1 MLDLGRT
8 VPDDSGRVWDVVS
21 YRGDD
26 VATRKAWA
34 RAAAEK
40 RPVVLVLT
48 RAVGDDSILDA
59 SGIADLTSRGEGPM
73 IDLSVLGYFRSI
85 FPKVNPPLAALIEHR
100 HAFVEHVDD
109 IARAYPR
116 FRDRWG
122 EPDSWTRGQFLAV
135 LLLARFPAWSLDD
148 LWCSEDSPAA
158 FAAHAIGLLCNPDVS
173 EDDLPRLAE
182 VIWESSRHPRSH
194 EALAWLAVP
203 SADLEVL
210 RDELAAYLILGDLD
224 SAHPT
229 PHFDTLVR
237 AKLPI
242 TSYNPESVGP
252 MAPSIRAHLKDSGRW
267 GAVLHRS
274 EPVLILGR
282 LANVADLLPTSANA
296 VSRVVSSPSLARPI
310 GAFLIRKAILERF
323 RRISQGWPAWVASI
337 AAQPL
342 VQRLEHGE
350 ALSPEERVYA
360 ALAAA
365 AAQLCWVED
374 ALAQGSPEFSA
385 AEELLDWYVAN
396 GRHLLEYRVAEAFAR
411 LEAVDDPELHE
422 AGHEFVM
429 KGPESLRYRVRKYLD
444 ALDRRLAAFVRQ
456 NASGFLAGKRSA
468 IRIIPELLRTGG
480 RMRNRRVWVL
490 VMDGMRYDTWDAVIR
505 PLLTEH
511 FEVVSSLDRAYF
523 SLLPSKTDIA
533 RRGLLAAALGKDW
546 KNYKGYTTKD
556 ERILAARALG
566 VAGYE
571 VDAKVAFVTDAETTQ
586 ARAKLGFNPEEAR
599 DVNVLIYPISDD
611 LGHYHNDTLAA
622 LNEKVRSQL
631 VSQQGMR
638 GIIDDLRRRVRGD
651 DLVVVTSDH
660 GFQELFPEDAV
671 TIPAAK
677 LYQAGRTEE
686 DVAYRYLKCAPGKD
700 WGVGE
705 HVIVPWEEHPGG
717 KKQVTQFCLPVG
729 ATWYQREKG
738 KPARYAHGG
747 ISLAEIVIPGVL
759 LRPIAQKAARVEFLD
774 LSAELVVA
782 EDEIG
787 TLTFE
792 IVNTGNVTS
801 DFELTLRTNLSEALV
816 ERKGRLAP
824 GKHEVVTCTVR
835 GIYRTD
841 LNREPVPEKSV
852 TTITAALGHTDHAN
866 KMQWPKYGRQLVRV
880 TVKPKPAK
888 IDTDALKAFDAL

>member
-8 VPDDSGRVWDVVS
+8 VSDDSGRVWDVAF

-26 VATRKAWA
+26 VASRKAWA
-34 RAAAEK
+34 RAVADGM
-40 RPVVLVLT
+40 PVVLVLT
-48 RAVGDDSILDA
+48 RAVGEESVLDA
-59 SGIADLTSRGEGPM
+59 SSIADLASRAEGAM
-73 IDLSVLGYFRSI
+73 VDVSILGYFRSI

-135 LLLARFPAWSLDD
+135 LLLARYPAWNLDD
-148 LWCSEDSPAA
+148 LWCSEDSVAA
-158 FAAHAIGLLCNPDVS
+158 FAAHAIGLLCHPDVS
-173 EDDLPRLAE
+173 ADDLPRLAE
-182 VIWESSRHPRSH
+182 VTWESSRHPRSH
-194 EALAWLAVP
+194 EALSCLAVP
-203 SADLEVL
+203 AADLEVL
-210 RDELAAYLILGDLD
+210 RDELAAYLVLGDLD
-224 SAHPT
+224 AAHPT

-237 AKLPI
+237 VKLPV
-242 TSYNPESVGP
+242 TSFDPERVGP
-252 MAPSIRAHLKDSGRW
+252 MASSIRAHLKDAGRW
-267 GAVLHRS
+267 PAVQRCS
-274 EPVLILGR
+274 ESVLTLGR
-282 LANVADLLPTSANA
+282 LAKVADLLPASTDAIA
-296 VSRVVSSPSLARPI
+296 RMIGSPSLARPI
-310 GAFLIRKAILERF
+310 GAFLIRRALLGRF
-323 RRISQGWPAWVASI
+323 RRSFPEWPQWVPDI
-337 AAQPL
+337 ATQPL
-342 VQRLEHGE
+342 VQRLGRGE
-350 ALSPEERVYA
+350 TLSSEERTYA

-365 AAQLCWVED
+365 AVELCWVED
-374 ALAQGSPEFSA
+374 AIAQGPPEFVT
-385 AEELLDWYVAN
+385 AEELLDWYVGN
-396 GRHLLEYRVAEAFAR
+396 GRHHLEYRVAVAFAR
-411 LEAVDDPELHE
+411 LETVDDPELHE

-429 KGPESLRYRVRKYLD
+429 KGPEALRRRVRRYLD
-444 ALDRRLAAFVRQ
+444 ALDRRLADFVRQ
-456 NASGFLAGKRSA
+456 NPSGFLAGKRSA
-468 IRIIPELLRTGG
+468 IRVIPDLLRTGS

-505 PLLTEH
+505 PVLTEH
-511 FEVVSSLDRAYF
+511 FEVVSGIDRAYF

-533 RRGLLAAALGKDW
+533 RRGLLAAALGRDW

-556 ERILAARALG
+556 ERTLAARALG
-566 VAGYE
+566 VSAHE

-586 ARAKLGFNPEEAR
+586 ARAKLGFNPDEAL

-651 DLVVVTSDH
+651 DMVVITSDH

-677 LYQAGRTEE
+677 LHQAGRNEE
-686 DVAYRYLKCAPGKD
+686 HVAYRYLKCTPGKD

-705 HVIVPWEEHPGG
+705 HVMVPWEEHPGG

-738 KPARYAHGG
+738 NPARYAHGG
-747 ISLAEIVIPGVL
+747 ISLAEMVIPGVL

-774 LSAELVVA
+774 LPAELVVA
-782 EDEIG
+782 EDEVG
-787 TLTFE
+787 TLSFE
-792 IVNTGNVTS
+792 IVNSGNVTS
-801 DFELTLRTNLSEALV
+801 EFELTLRTNLSETLV
-816 ERKGRLAP
+816 ERKGLLAP
-824 GKHEVVTCTVR
+824 GKHDVVTCPVR

-841 LNREPVPEKSV
+841 LIREPVPEK
-852 TTITAALGHTDHAN
+852 TLITIIASLGHTDHAN

>member
-26 VATRKAWA
+26 VATRKSWA
-34 RAAAEK
+34 RSAAEG

-59 SGIADLTSRGEGPM
+59 SSIADLASRAEGPM
-73 IDLSVLGYFRSI
+73 IDVSVLGYFRSI
-85 FPKVNPPLAALIEHR
+85 FPKVNPPLAALVQHR
-100 HAFVEHVDD
+100 HAFVEHVED

-135 LLLARFPAWSLDD
+135 LLLARYPAWSLDD
-148 LWCSEDSPAA
+148 LWCSEDSATG
-158 FAAHAIGLLCNPDVS
+158 FAAHAIGLLCHPDVS
-173 EDDLPRLAE
+173 ADDLPRLAE
-182 VIWESSRHPRSH
+182 VIWESSRYPRSH
-194 EALAWLAVP
+194 EGLSWLTVP
-203 SADLEVL
+203 DADLDVL
-210 RDELAAYLILGDLD
+210 RDELSAYLVLGDLD

-237 AKLPI
+237 VKLPV
-242 TSYNPESVGP
+242 TSFDPGRVGP
-252 MAPSIRAHLKDSGRW
+252 MASSIRTHLKDSGRW
-267 GAVLHRS
+267 GAVQRRS
-274 EPVLILGR
+274 ESVLTLGR
-282 LANVADLLPTSANA
+282 LANVADLLP
-296 VSRVVSSPSLARPI
+296 VSSDAIARVIGSPSLARPI
-310 GAFLIRKAILERF
+310 GAFLIRRALVERF
-323 RRISQGWPAWVASI
+323 RRSSPGWPSWIPGIVS
-337 AAQPL
+337 QPI
-342 VQRLEHGE
+342 VQRLAHGE
-350 ALSPEERVYA
+350 TLSPEERTYA

-365 AAQLCWVED
+365 AAELCWVED
-374 ALAQGSPEFSA
+374 AIVQGPAEFAA
-385 AEELLDWYVAN
+385 AEELLDWYVGN

-411 LEAVDDPELHE
+411 IETVDDPELHE

-429 KGPESLRYRVRKYLD
+429 KGPESLRHRVRRYLD
-444 ALDRRLAAFVRQ
+444 ALDRRLADFVRQ
-456 NASGFLAGKRSA
+456 NPSAFLAGKRSA
-468 IRIIPELLRTGG
+468 LRIIPELLRTGG

-505 PLLTEH
+505 PLVTEH
-511 FEVVSSLDRAYF
+511 FEVVSGIDRAYF

-566 VAGYE
+566 VAGHE
-571 VDAKVAFVTDAETTQ
+571 VDAKVTFVTDAETTQ

-638 GIIDDLRRRVRGD
+638 GIIDDLRRRVQAD

-677 LYQAGRTEE
+677 LYQTGRTEE

-747 ISLAEIVIPGVL
+747 ISLAEMVIPGVL
-759 LRPIAQKAARVEFLD
+759 LRPIAQKAARVEYLD
-774 LSAELVVA
+774 LPAELVVA
-782 EDEIG
+782 EDESG
-787 TLTFE
+787 TLSFE
-792 IVNTGNVTS
+792 IVNSGNVTS
-801 DFELTLRTNLSEALV
+801 DFELTLRTNLSETLV

-824 GKHEVVTCTVR
+824 GKQEVVACTVR

-841 LNREPVPEKSV
+841 LNREPVPEKSL
-852 TTITAALGHTDHAN
+852 TTITAVLGHTDHAN